1 MCKARYRE
9 LMYKVVD
16 GTASEAET
24 AELQEHVAGCS
35 RCAALFERI
44 KLLDSLL
51 REGMRGRRFEGG
63 WERLARRIRA
73 RRVAR
78 YAGAAVASAAAA
90 LLLAFSLILPS
101 TTTHPVA
108 LAEGELI
115 VEHNGETVK
124 VKSGDEIPEG
134 AVVRNSRRRVVSI
147 RTPKGS
153 RILLG
158 VGSAFRLVDHKL
170 WRLRLLSGQIRAKV
184 NGEPFSVVCN
194 GIEVRVCGTDFV
206 VRRYGA
212 GVEVEVFEGRVSL
225 KSAGKVVLLK
235 AGDTG
240 FARWGAPPFVAVRSN
255 AAKRPSVPLE
265 NPLPR
270 KPVSLSPQDK
280 PPAPL
285 DLPVPR
291 PAEPDNR

>member
-1 MCKARYRE
+1 
-9 LMYKVVD
+9 MYKVVD

-265 NPLPR
+265 KPLPR

>member
-1 MCKARYRE
+1 MCEARYRE

-16 GTASEAET
+16 GTASEAEV
-24 AELQEHVAGCS
+24 AELQEHVAGCC

-51 REGMRGRRFEGG
+51 REGMRSRRYEGG
-63 WERLARRIRA
+63 WERLAGRIRA
-73 RRVAR
+73 RRVLR
-78 YAGAAVASAAAA
+78 YAGAAAVSAAAA

-101 TTTHPVA
+101 TAPHPVA
-108 LAEGELI
+108 FAEGDLI
-115 VEHNGETVK
+115 VEHNGEAVK
-124 VKSGDEIPEG
+124 VKAGDRIPEG
-134 AVVRNSRRRVVSI
+134 AVVRNSSGRVGGVK
-147 RTPKGS
+147 TPKGS

-184 NGEPFSVVCN
+184 NDEPFSVVCN
-194 GIEVRVCGTDFV
+194 GVEVRVCGTDFV

-212 GVEVEVFEGRVSL
+212 GVEVEVYEGSVSFE
-225 KSAGKVVLLK
+225 SAGKAVLLK

-240 FARWGAPPFVAVRSN
+240 FARWGAPPFVSVRSS
-255 AAKRPSVPLE
+255 AVKRPSVPLE
-265 NPLPR
+265 KPLPQ
-270 KPVSLSPQDK
+270 KPVSLSPQGK

-291 PAEPDNR
+291 PGEPDNR